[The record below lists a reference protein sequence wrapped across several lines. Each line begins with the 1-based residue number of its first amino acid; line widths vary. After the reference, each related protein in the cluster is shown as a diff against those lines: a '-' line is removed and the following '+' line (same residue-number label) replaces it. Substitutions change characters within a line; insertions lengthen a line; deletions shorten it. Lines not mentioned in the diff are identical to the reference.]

1 MANFSNEQKKKA
13 ITSLKKV
20 SGLMEK
26 LEHMITHDAECPDL
40 AQQINAAMGLLKSL
54 NMNVLKFHLLTTGAK
69 QMSDK
74 NKKREKFVDEF
85 VKMWDVSQRK

>member
-1 MANFSNEQKKKA
+1 MAAFTSEQKKKA

-26 LEHMITHDAECPDL
+26 LEHMLGHDADCPEI
-40 AQQINAAMGLLKSL
+40 AQQINAAIGLLKSL
-54 NMNVLKFHLLTTGAK
+54 NMNVLKFHLLTAGPK
-69 QMSDK
+69 QMNDK
-74 NKKREKFVDEF
+74 NKKREKFVEEL